1 MRLPDV
7 KLRISELEKN
17 QKDLQETSK
26 TLRKQISVIEDELYT
41 QKLCE
46 LHIEEINRLAE
57 LHMPRLQRRKDLSP
71 NDILELDK
79 WLGRAKT
86 VDGLIAIRDALA
98 EMTKYTPD
106 NIKSNLYG
114 LIQQIIN
121 GGAYSKK
128 K

>member
-26 TLRKQISVIEDELYT
+26 TLKKQISVIEDELYT